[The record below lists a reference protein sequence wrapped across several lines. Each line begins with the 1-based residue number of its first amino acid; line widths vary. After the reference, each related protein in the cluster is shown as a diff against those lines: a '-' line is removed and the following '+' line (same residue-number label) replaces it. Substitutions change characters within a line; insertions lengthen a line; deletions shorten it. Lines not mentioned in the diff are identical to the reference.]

1 MGPAGIGIDCC
12 RKRGAGVIENEEVG
26 SRSEDLTQAIAV
38 ARAVRPVGSPCI
50 DVCRMNQTRSRCE
63 GCLRT
68 REEIKA
74 WKSLSDSEKL
84 TMLDRL
90 SARNGERV

>member
-1 MGPAGIGIDCC
+1 M
-12 RKRGAGVIENEEVG
+12 ENEAVG
-26 SRSEDLTQAIAV
+26 SRSEDLTHAIAA

-50 DVCRMNQTRSRCE
+50 DVCRMDQTRSYCE
-63 GCLRT
+63 GCLRM

-90 SARNGERV
+90 SERNGERV